1 VDFLPLERE
10 EGLRILLRSFLQRRL
25 ISGRRSMVDSV
36 FIFPR
41 PFGGSKIVTNS
52 NSPLYMGGRLER
64 TRTRI
69 PSRKSF
75 SLFHFSFS
83 RRRMQGERMQEERMQ
98 EVGISSRRQEVV
110 GKEDCHLSM
119 EYCLRSEECGR
130 AIPSC
135 LPERVKK

>member
-1 VDFLPLERE
+1 
-10 EGLRILLRSFLQRRL
+10 
-25 ISGRRSMVDSV
+25 MVDSV

-83 RRRMQGERMQEERMQ
+83 RRRMQGERMQE
-98 EVGISSRRQEVV
+98 VGISSRRQEVV

-130 AIPSC
+130 AILSS

>member
-83 RRRMQGERMQEERMQ
+83 RRRMQGERMQE
-98 EVGISSRRQEVV
+98 VSISSRRQEVV

-130 AIPSC
+130 AILSS